1 MISFVSEFIP
11 LVAIGLILFNENVEP
26 ENDAAAYVCVQ
37 CVQLSCTVH
46 IYYAVTVL
54 KSQPR
59 AAGRTR
65 LLGGKEEETE
75 QKNVQIHHTHISIV
89 WCDCCWS
96 VIVLC

>member
-1 MISFVSEFIP
+1 MVSFLSEFIL

-54 KSQPR
+54 KS
-59 AAGRTR
+59 
-65 LLGGKEEETE
+65 
-75 QKNVQIHHTHISIV
+75 
-89 WCDCCWS
+89 
-96 VIVLC
+96 